1 MTRGRRKETRG
12 TEEGTRRAFTAK
24 ICALSVSRKCRTLS
38 LWMILFSLKQGDARI
53 REREAQRAAEA
64 AEKASQE
71 EEDLDFEDRVP

>member
-1 MTRGRRKETRG
+1 
-12 TEEGTRRAFTAK
+12 
-24 ICALSVSRKCRTLS
+24 
-38 LWMILFSLKQGDARI
+38 MILFSLKQGDARI